1 MAVGD
6 LEGKIGEL
14 NGQLRMLAPI
24 LDELGKKVGSI
35 AERLAAQAQSLKSA
49 WHEIEEIKK
58 SQKDGSNK
66 VWDVAKIVIAAV
78 IGSVITIVVAKL
90 SKGGP

>member
-6 LEGKIGEL
+6 LEGKIGEV

-24 LDELGKKVGSI
+24 LEELGKKVGSI
-35 AERLAAQAQSLKSA
+35 AERLAGQAQSLKSA

-58 SQKDGSNK
+58 SQKDGSSRWWQ
-66 VWDVAKIVIAAV
+66 VVLSLISAV
-78 IGSVITIVVAKL
+78 IGALVTLGISKL
-90 SKGGP
+90 IKGGV